1 MFQNGLSV
9 TLFNGCNSVSWFY
22 IFHAKIQVFC
32 GSGLLK
38 EGCKLGRWR
47 KVREYKRRVNIYLKV
62 AVCMQSKSK
71 QRKLVTLIRYS
82 ISSKL
87 DTTRKVVS

>member
-1 MFQNGLSV
+1 MEFGKLV
-9 TLFNGCNSVSWFY
+9 LY
-22 IFHAKIQVFC
+22 IRAKMQVFC
-32 GSGLLK
+32 GSGLWG

-47 KVREYKRRVNIYLKV
+47 KVRPRECKRRVNIYLKV

-82 ISSKL
+82 ISSRL
-87 DTTRKVVS
+87 DTKREAIS